1 MNKNKNVAGMFRKGR
16 ESDSFHIKIP
26 AVALL
31 QISNVHRF
39 IKLTLSIR
47 VYSSNNLRE
56 NIWLELRARPCDM
69 PLVNQNCMWDFYQ
82 LLNSVIITEMPRH
95 VDICIYHNSQ
105 RRTNYRNL

>member
-16 ESDSFHIKIP
+16 KSDSFHIKIP

-56 NIWLELRARPCDM
+56 NI
-69 PLVNQNCMWDFYQ
+69 
-82 LLNSVIITEMPRH
+82 
-95 VDICIYHNSQ
+95 
-105 RRTNYRNL
+105 

>member
-1 MNKNKNVAGMFRKGR
+1 MFRKGR

-56 NIWLELRARPCDM
+56 NI
-69 PLVNQNCMWDFYQ
+69 
-82 LLNSVIITEMPRH
+82 
-95 VDICIYHNSQ
+95 
-105 RRTNYRNL
+105 